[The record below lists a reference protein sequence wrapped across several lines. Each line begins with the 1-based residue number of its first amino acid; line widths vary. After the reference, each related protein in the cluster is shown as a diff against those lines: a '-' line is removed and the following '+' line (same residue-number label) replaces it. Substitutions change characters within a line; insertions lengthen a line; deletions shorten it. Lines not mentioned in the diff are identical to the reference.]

1 MMNRKTKTS
10 LAILAI
16 AAAGFSVTAAGCNDS
31 QANKASE
38 NLSTAAD
45 NFEVQRKIVGINT
58 RSGEYLFYA
67 EGRCSLEV
75 RSQDVVV
82 TCKQGPND
90 YRKHYFSQNTDTFW
104 SATQQDGIDVSVY
117 KTRIILKPEG
127 IIPEVELSTGVQ

>member
-1 MMNRKTKTS
+1 MKHKKPIAIVGTV
-10 LAILAI
+10 LAGLMLM
-16 AAAGFSVTAAGCNDS
+16 GNSCGGPS
-31 QANKASE
+31 QADKAGE

-45 NFEVQRKIVGINT
+45 NFEVQRKVVGINT

-75 RSQDVVV
+75 RSADVVV
-82 TCKQGPND
+82 TCKHAEND
-90 YRKHYFSQNTDTFW
+90 YRKHFFSQSPETFW

-127 IIPEVELSTGVQ
+127 LIPEVELSTGVQ